1 MSQLN
6 MSKEYLLWSCARNMS
21 QNILRCLIDIKDIIY
36 IIDIKENKSISNFG
50 AKSIEILYNCYRIYV
65 KYILS
70 WNRRYIGIS

>member
-1 MSQLN
+1 MV
-6 MSKEYLLWSCARNMS
+6 MCPEYESKYTTMFNRY
-21 QNILRCLIDIKDIIY
+21 KYIIY